1 MILPGAAGAF
11 FAAGYVASHTGLP
24 EGLSGFLVGLVGMIF
39 VAKCVATWEDL
50 DLGLILRKW
59 LHKRFDLGGEQ

>member
-1 MILPGAAGAF
+1 
-11 FAAGYVASHTGLP
+11 
-24 EGLSGFLVGLVGMIF
+24 VGLVGMIF